1 MIGDIIS
8 NVNID
13 SLEIKDVIDIEQLQK
28 FQDNYAKS
36 MNIASVTVDNRGNP
50 VTNPSYYTSFCNDF
64 IHASSKGDK
73 RCAECHRKGGEEAA
87 RTGRPYI
94 YTCHAG
100 LIDFAAPILID
111 GKQIGTILGGQ
122 ILIKNP
128 DESQY
133 IQTAKEI
140 GINEDNFI
148 ESLRKVKITS
158 EENVK
163 AAAEVLFIITNA
175 LSKTGYEGLKLKK
188 NSQNLELEVLSKNL
202 LLQESN
208 QYNKLK
214 TQLFST
220 ISHELKT
227 PVNVIFSSVQL
238 LEDSY
243 RNNSFMN
250 TMDIFV
256 KYSKVMKLNCYRLI
270 RLINNVIDMNK
281 IELDFYNINLIN
293 RNIVKTIEDI
303 TLSVVKYANKKN
315 IKLIFDT
322 DIEEKTTA
330 FDEEKLERI
339 ILNLLSNSIKF
350 TKPGG
355 KITVTIS
362 DKKQYILICVKD
374 TGIGI
379 PENMVE
385 KIFDTFTQVDASLR
399 RNAEGIGIGLSLVK
413 SLVKMHNGEI
423 SVKSKI
429 GRGSEFKIKLPVKLI
444 QNESNVYQQKDTDLY
459 NIEEKVKIEF
469 SDIYFS

>member
-13 SLEIKDVIDIEQLQK
+13 TLEIKDIIDIELLQK

-36 MNIASVTVDNRGNP
+36 MNIASVTVDNKGNP
-50 VTNPSYYTSFCNDF
+50 VTNPSYYTNFCNDF
-64 IHASSKGDK
+64 IHTSSIGDK
-73 RCAECHRKGGEEAA
+73 RCAECHRNGGVEAA

-128 DESQY
+128 DESEY

-140 GINEDNFI
+140 GINEDNLI
-148 ESLRKVKITS
+148 ESLRKIKIIS

-175 LSKTGYEGLKLKK
+175 LSKNGYEELKLKK
-188 NSQNLELEVLSKNL
+188 NSQDLELEVLNKNL
-202 LLQESN
+202 LLEESS

-227 PVNVIFSSVQL
+227 PINVIFSSIQL

-243 RNNSFMN
+243 KNDSFMN
-250 TMDIFV
+250 TMDIFI
-256 KYSKVMKLNCYRLI
+256 KYSKVMKLNCHRLI

-281 IELDFYNINLIN
+281 IELGFYNINLIN
-293 RNIVKTIEDI
+293 KNIVKTVEDI
-303 TLSVVKYANKKN
+303 TLSVVTYANMKN

-330 FDEEKLERI
+330 FDEEKIERI
-339 ILNLLSNSIKF
+339 ILNLLSN
-350 TKPGG
+350 
-355 KITVTIS
+355 
-362 DKKQYILICVKD
+362 
-374 TGIGI
+374 
-379 PENMVE
+379 
-385 KIFDTFTQVDASLR
+385 
-399 RNAEGIGIGLSLVK
+399 
-413 SLVKMHNGEI
+413 
-423 SVKSKI
+423 
-429 GRGSEFKIKLPVKLI
+429 
-444 QNESNVYQQKDTDLY
+444 
-459 NIEEKVKIEF
+459 
-469 SDIYFS
+469 